1 MKRRDTEMDLIK
13 KLYAKTDS
21 PRMNIYGRE
30 QKVFSDGE
38 LACTLD
44 ADIAA
49 WLQAAPDDLKEL
61 MIAYGQSDG
70 RVMFNVLRI
79 TVYMSAQR

>member
-1 MKRRDTEMDLIK
+1 MDLIK
-13 KLYAKTDS
+13 KLYANAASAPMKTYD
-21 PRMNIYGRE
+21 RE

-38 LACTLD
+38 LACALD

-49 WLQAAPDDLKEL
+49 WLEAAPDDLKEL
-61 MIAYGQSDG
+61 MVAYGQSDG